1 MPKFEFNIYLYFLWI
16 LNNVFFSQFGWK
28 YELHTFIF
36 VIYEGMFTINFIQN
50 MFTKIFIITE
60 RVATKVQD
68 FYFEISRN
76 YVPIPLN
83 QECRDIHFSIF
94 DIRTKFVPYSFI
106 VC

>member
-1 MPKFEFNIYLYFLWI
+1 
-16 LNNVFFSQFGWK
+16 
-28 YELHTFIF
+28 
-36 VIYEGMFTINFIQN
+36 MFTINFIQN

-83 QECRDIHFSIF
+83 QECRDINYTTF
-94 DIRTKFVPYSFI
+94 DKLTKI
-106 VC
+106 VSDTLSVC